1 MPKIK
6 NENYIGK
13 TEKIITYVEKD
24 LDTRIRQV
32 AEENGMYISEV
43 VRQSI
48 KAGLEKF
55 FVESQGS
62 FLQDKIQDAM
72 EEAVAK
78 QMEVLQKN
86 LEKRLIGL
94 LAIAVNHTLQSESL
108 IKDLLDLL
116 IKFNSS
122 NISNL
127 SNEKT
132 ISASKQFLELFEKK
146 ALGYM
151 RQTYAK
157 NKEKKESEEVK

>member
-48 KAGLEKF
+48 VAGLEKF

-62 FLQDKIQDAM
+62 FLQDKIQNAM
-72 EEAVAK
+72 EDAVAK

-86 LEKRLIGL
+86 LEKRLIGF
-94 LAIAVNHTLQSESL
+94 LALNTNHVLQSQSMIKNIIRLLVSFNNENIKSL
-108 IKDLLDLL
+108 
-116 IKFNSS
+116 SE
-122 NISNL
+122 
-127 SNEKT
+127 EKS
-132 ISASKQFLELFEKK
+132 INAFKQFIEVFEKES
-146 ALGYM
+146 LGYM
-151 RQTYAK
+151 KTVYEK
-157 NKEKKESEEVK
+157 NKKIKELELAE